1 MRKKIIFVCQDC
13 LSRNYVMSW
22 SKQVLNRLIINK
34 YCKHCNQK
42 TKHLDSF

>member
-13 LSRNYVMSW
+13 LSRNYVKRW
-22 SKQVLNRLIINK
+22 TKQPLQRLIINK
-34 YCKHCNQK
+34 YCKQCNQK